1 MKLRSLFII
10 ILLASSASGC
20 GPTIIAGVSHGSTK
34 LSEDGRTFGSM
45 IDDSSIVIEIDSLFS
60 KDENISDRSHINIT
74 SINGIVL
81 LTGETPDIDTRNS
94 ILNKVRSVKGVKRT
108 VNEIRIGKPSSLSAR
123 SNDSWLT
130 SKVKTKLVYDK
141 RIDSTKIK
149 VVSENESVFLL
160 GLISYAEAEYVKEA
174 TRSVSGIKRVVILF
188 EYTD

>member
-1 MKLRSLFII
+1 MNLKKIFIPM
-10 ILLASSASGC
+10 LLAFSVSGC
-20 GPTIIAGVSHGSTK
+20 GPTIVAGVGHGSAA

-60 KDENISDRSHINIT
+60 RNDKISDGSHINVI

-81 LTGETPDIDTRNS
+81 LTGETPDIETRNS
-94 ILNKVRSVKGVKRT
+94 ILDIVRSVKGVKRT
-108 VNEIRIGKPSSLSAR
+108 VNEIRIINPSSLSAR

-141 RIDSTKIK
+141 RIDSTRIK
-149 VVSENESVFLL
+149 VVTENKSVFLL
-160 GLISYAEAEYVKEA
+160 GLISRAEAEYATEA
-174 TRSVSGIKRVVILF
+174 TRAVSGIKRVVVLF